1 MVAVTASSAAHARPA
16 AGQPVMSGRTN
27 PRKLEFL
34 RDSSTGR
41 VVVRTTDTVTGKV
54 RCIPPE
60 TLLATMASIRR
71 AIGLLL
77 DREM

>member
-1 MVAVTASSAAHARPA
+1 
-16 AGQPVMSGRTN
+16 MSGRTT

-34 RDSSTGR
+34 RDPSTGR
-41 VVVRTTDTVTGKV
+41 VVVRTTDMVTGKV
-54 RCIPPE
+54 RHLPPE
-60 TLLATMASIRR
+60 KLLSTMAGIRR